1 MKPLIWII
9 LAIVGFVVL
18 VCIGIVALGVLG
30 AAVSSSGSNGPTVS
44 ATSAPAVVENAQPAP
59 KPGPTNAP
67 TAKAQPTSAL
77 EPQPTA
83 APPPPPT
90 VEPTPEPT
98 PEPTIEPTPEPIATP
113 EGVGSGQKIIGVDI
127 QPGTYRT
134 RSENA
139 NCYWERV
146 SGFGGSISDIIAN
159 ENIDGPAIVTIQPD
173 DVGFNSSRCAPWSDD
188 LSPITDDPNAPFN
201 QGFYMVGTDISPGLW
216 RAEGVES

>member
-90 VEPTPEPT
+90 VEPTP
-98 PEPTIEPTPEPIATP
+98 EPTPEPIATP